1 MKLRQLKID
10 GFGKFNNQV
19 ITIDPQNQLIFGDN
33 EAGKSSIY
41 QFIRTILFGFP
52 KKREMT
58 RDFTPTSGAV
68 YGGQL
73 IFDDSV
79 YGEVVVERYKEKNK
93 GQATVRLENG
103 EVGNESLLESLLS
116 PLTRETF
123 DHIFTFQQEQ
133 LLDLNQLNETKLQH
147 LLLTVGLTGSQKL
160 TKMNDRFLKERQ
172 KLLKP
177 SGRIPEINQR
187 LRQLKKINEQIALV
201 ESQEATYQ
209 EKQQEMT
216 KLTKEIEQ
224 IETEKNYQ
232 SELEKTVLEQQKRF
246 PMYIEWETLNR
257 EFSRETTVSATELV
271 AIKEE
276 LANYEFLLR
285 KEKELLESQ
294 TGYLETESPA
304 YQFYVTNQ
312 R

>member
-172 KLLKP
+172 KLFKP
-177 SGRIPEINQR
+177 S
-187 LRQLKKINEQIALV
+187 
-201 ESQEATYQ
+201 
-209 EKQQEMT
+209 
-216 KLTKEIEQ
+216 
-224 IETEKNYQ
+224 
-232 SELEKTVLEQQKRF
+232 
-246 PMYIEWETLNR
+246 
-257 EFSRETTVSATELV
+257 
-271 AIKEE
+271 
-276 LANYEFLLR
+276 
-285 KEKELLESQ
+285 
-294 TGYLETESPA
+294 
-304 YQFYVTNQ
+304 
-312 R
+312 

>member
-1 MKLRQLKID
+1 M
-10 GFGKFNNQV
+10 
-19 ITIDPQNQLIFGDN
+19 
-33 EAGKSSIY
+33 
-41 QFIRTILFGFP
+41 
-52 KKREMT
+52 
-58 RDFTPTSGAV
+58 
-68 YGGQL
+68 
-73 IFDDSV
+73 
-79 YGEVVVERYKEKNK
+79 
-93 GQATVRLENG
+93 
-103 EVGNESLLESLLS
+103 
-116 PLTRETF
+116 
-123 DHIFTFQQEQ
+123 
-133 LLDLNQLNETKLQH
+133 
-147 LLLTVGLTGSQKL
+147 
-160 TKMNDRFLKERQ
+160 
-172 KLLKP
+172 
-177 SGRIPEINQR
+177 
-187 LRQLKKINEQIALV
+187 

-304 YQFYVTNQ
+304 YQFY
-312 R
+312 